1 MSDTVLEYPLVREY
15 LRELDK
21 ASLTLPAAQARELR
35 EQIAAHL
42 DEALP
47 PGAATEEVAA
57 ELSRLGSPRSLA
69 ADAAGPG
76 RRTFGRRLLSR
87 LGRVRW
93 WAWVAIAA
101 LVALAGSALT
111 YTLLA
116 LSATMTQGPVGNWYF
131 AQDQGRT
138 EVTESRFGTQFT
150 APERFGQQQGIE
162 ISVFNNSDWTQTVV
176 GPGPNWLPFG
186 ASSVQVAVGSGPTA
200 DRGDSIDGPIRWSS
214 SDSIDGPIR
223 WSSSG
228 SIPPHSFRLLR
239 LVWNTGLCL
248 DAGLLTSIQQVVLT
262 VRVGIFT
269 RTQTIPTGEVWA
281 LAGVSHPACH

>member
-1 MSDTVLEYPLVREY
+1 MSDTVLEHPLVREY
-15 LRELDK
+15 LRELNSAC
-21 ASLTLPAAQARELR
+21 ASLPLAQARELR

-69 ADAAGPG
+69 ADAAGPV
-76 RRTFGRRLLSR
+76 RRTFARRLLSR

-116 LSATMTQGPVGNWYF
+116 LSATMMQGPVGNWYYP
-131 AQDQGRT
+131 QDQGRT
-138 EVTESRFGTQFT
+138 NVTESRFGMQFT

-176 GPGPNWLPFG
+176 GPDPNWLPFG
-186 ASSVQVAVGSGPTA
+186 ASSVQVAVSSEEPGSAGPV
-200 DRGDSIDGPIRWSS
+200 
-214 SDSIDGPIR
+214 R

-228 SIPPHSFRLLR
+228 SIPPHSVRLLR
-239 LVWNTGLCL
+239 VLWNSNICVPPNEGEIFADL
-248 DAGLLTSIQQVVLT
+248 VLT
-262 VRVGIFT
+262 VRVAVFT
-269 RTQTIPTGEVWA
+269 RTED
-281 LAGVSHPACH
+281 VSLSASFGLDSDQHPACR

>member
-1 MSDTVLEYPLVREY
+1 MSDTVLEHFLIRDY
-15 LRELDK
+15 LRELSI
-21 ASLTLPAAQARELR
+21 ACAYLPLAQARELR

-47 PGAATEEVAA
+47 PSAATEEVRA

-76 RRTFGRRLLSR
+76 QRSFVRRLRNR

-93 WAWVAIAA
+93 WAWAA
-101 LVALAGSALT
+101 LAALAALAASALA

-116 LSATMTQGPVGNWYF
+116 FSVTLMQGPVSLWYYP
-131 AQDQGRT
+131 QDQASSRPNEGG
-138 EVTESRFGTQFT
+138 VTTQFIV
-150 APERFGQQQGIE
+150 PERPGQQGIE

-176 GPGPNWLPFG
+176 GIDPNRAPFG
-186 ASSVQVAVGSGPTA
+186 SSSVQVAVGSGKPA
-200 DRGDSIDGPIRWSS
+200 DTGDSFAGPVS
-214 SDSIDGPIR
+214 

-239 LVWNTGLCL
+239 VVWRTDLCL
-248 DAGLLTSIQQVVLT
+248 GAGTEASFKDLSLT

-269 RTQTIPTGEVWA
+269 RTQEVPLQYTWI
-281 LAGVSHPACH
+281 LAGVSPPACH

>member
-1 MSDTVLEYPLVREY
+1 MSDTVLEHPLVREY

-76 RRTFGRRLLSR
+76 RRTFVRRR

-111 YTLLA
+111 YALLA
-116 LSATMTQGPVGNWYF
+116 LSATMVQGPVGNWYF
-131 AQDQGRT
+131 PQDQART
-138 EVTESRFGTQFT
+138 AVTESVLGMQFT
-150 APERFGQQQGIE
+150 APQRFGQQQGIE

-176 GPGPNWLPFG
+176 GPDPNWLPFG

-200 DRGDSIDGPIRWSS
+200 NRGDSIDGPIDWS
-214 SDSIDGPIR
+214 P
-223 WSSSG
+223 SG

-239 LVWNTGLCL
+239 VVWNTGLCL

-269 RTQTIPTGEVWA
+269 RTQTIPTGEVWT
-281 LAGVSHPACH
+281 LAGASYPACH